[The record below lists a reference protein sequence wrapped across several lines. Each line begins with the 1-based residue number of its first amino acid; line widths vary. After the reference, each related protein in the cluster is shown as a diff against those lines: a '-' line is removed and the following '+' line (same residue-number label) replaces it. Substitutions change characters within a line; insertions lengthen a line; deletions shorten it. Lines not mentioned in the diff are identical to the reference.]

1 MTTLIIIRGN
11 AASGKTSLAKALQT
25 ALGEKTLLL
34 SQDQLRRDMLHAR
47 DGFDTPTIS
56 LILNLL
62 DYGQQHCDY
71 IILEGILRADWYQ
84 PVWEKIT
91 ELFPDRYHAYYYDL
105 PFEETLYR
113 HSTRAKSSEFGEAE
127 LRRWWNHKD
136 YLSQLTE
143 QTITAN
149 LSLEEALEYI
159 LTAVSKKADHR

>member
-1 MTTLIIIRGN
+1 M
-11 AASGKTSLAKALQT
+11 
-25 ALGEKTLLL
+25 L

-84 PVWEKIT
+84 SVWEKIT

>member
-1 MTTLIIIRGN
+1 
-11 AASGKTSLAKALQT
+11 
-25 ALGEKTLLL
+25 
-34 SQDQLRRDMLHAR
+34 MLHAR

-84 PVWEKIT
+84 SVWEKIT

-143 QTITAN
+143 QTITAS

>member
-1 MTTLIIIRGN
+1 
-11 AASGKTSLAKALQT
+11 
-25 ALGEKTLLL
+25 
-34 SQDQLRRDMLHAR
+34 MLHAR

-84 PVWEKIT
+84 SVWEKIT

>member
-1 MTTLIIIRGN
+1 
-11 AASGKTSLAKALQT
+11 
-25 ALGEKTLLL
+25 
-34 SQDQLRRDMLHAR
+34 MLHAR

-84 PVWEKIT
+84 SVWEKIT

-159 LTAVSKKADHR
+159 LTTVSKKADHR

>member
-84 PVWEKIT
+84 PVWEKSQSFSQIAT
-91 ELFPDRYHAYYYDL
+91 MLIIMTYP
-105 PFEETLYR
+105 
-113 HSTRAKSSEFGEAE
+113 
-127 LRRWWNHKD
+127 LRRPYIAIRLEQSPVNLVR
-136 YLSQLTE
+136 LS
-143 QTITAN
+143 
-149 LSLEEALEYI
+149 
-159 LTAVSKKADHR
+159 